1 MKKNLMKKFQVQN
14 ANKILLRK
22 TTQMFFIVFATYKKW
37 QINYIKNTK
46 KNCKKKHMKDI
57 KIFLKKKKTKDEKSP
72 RNISKS
78 FWGTRA
84 EGTWVYQKLLFS
96 T

>member
-22 TTQMFFIVFATYKKW
+22 TIQMFFIVFATYKKW

-46 KNCKKKHMKDI
+46 KNSKKKYMKDI

-72 RNISKS
+72 RKISKS
-78 FWGTRA
+78 F
-84 EGTWVYQKLLFS
+84 
-96 T
+96 